1 MPEYFIGLMSGTS
14 MDAVDAALVEFDGHT
29 PVLRHHHNITI
40 PNGLRGRLIAV
51 AQGENTTLDHVS
63 ELDVRLG
70 HLFADA
76 ALALMQQSGIG
87 AEQIRAV
94 GSHGQTIYHRPGGRF
109 PTTVQI
115 GDPNIIAER
124 TGITTVADL
133 RRRDMAAGGQ
143 GAPLVPALHEAV
155 FRVRD
160 RNRVIV
166 NIGGIANITVLPAD
180 PRAQVSGFDT
190 GPGNTLMD
198 GWIKKQQKKNHDECG
213 RWASSGEVDEALLGK
228 MLKDPYFRK
237 APPKSTGR
245 EYFNPAWLEKQL
257 KHRRKRMLAKH
268 VQATLCEL
276 TARTISDAILD
287 NARQSDEVL
296 VCGGGV
302 HNLGLMLRL
311 QLLMDDIRVVSTE
324 EFNVDPDF
332 VEAIAFAW
340 LAKRTLEGKAGNL
353 PGVTGAARSVILGGI
368 YPGNAASRIP

>member
-1 MPEYFIGLMSGTS
+1 MPEYFIGLLSGTS
-14 MDAVDAALVEFDGHT
+14 MDAVDAALIEFGSHT
-29 PVLRHHHNITI
+29 PVLRHHHSI
-40 PNGLRGRLIAV
+40 PMPTSIRSRLIDI
-51 AQGENTTLDHVS
+51 AQAGKTTLDQVS

-76 ALALMQQSGIG
+76 VLTLLQQSGI
-87 AEQIRAV
+87 ALDQVRAI
-94 GSHGQTIYHRPGGRF
+94 GSHGQTIYHRPTGRF

-124 TGITTVADL
+124 TGITTVADF

-143 GAPLVPALHEAV
+143 GAPLVPALHEAI
-155 FRVRD
+155 FRLQD
-160 RNRVIV
+160 RNRVVV
-166 NIGGIANITVLPAD
+166 NIGGIANITILPAN
-180 PRAQVSGFDT
+180 PLAQVSGFDT

-198 GWIKKQQKKNHDECG
+198 SWIKKQQRKNHDECG
-213 RWASSGEVDEALLGK
+213 RWASSGEVDETLLGK
-228 MLKDPYFRK
+228 MLKDPYFHK

-245 EYFNPAWLEKQL
+245 EYFNPAWLEKLL
-257 KHRRKRMLAKH
+257 KRHKKRLLAKH

-276 TARTISDAILD
+276 TARTISDAIREY
-287 NARQSDEVL
+287 APQSDEVL

-311 QLLMDDIRVVSTE
+311 QLLLGDIRVISTE

-340 LAKRTLEGKAGNL
+340 LAKQTLAGKAGNL
-353 PGVTGAARSVILGGI
+353 PGVTGATRAVVLGGI
-368 YPGNAASRIP
+368 YPSSK